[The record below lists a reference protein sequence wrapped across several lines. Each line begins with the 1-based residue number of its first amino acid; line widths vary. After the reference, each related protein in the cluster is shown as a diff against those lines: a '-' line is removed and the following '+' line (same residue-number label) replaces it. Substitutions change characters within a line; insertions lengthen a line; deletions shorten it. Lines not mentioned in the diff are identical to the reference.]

1 MSTKKLKGKYLS
13 QYFLI
18 LSCLTLCLSACI
30 KISGEITCE
39 KCESGKI
46 TILVSDCNLNRIAEK
61 TLDNCGPYSILIP
74 PTYFGEK
81 LDVLVHCDEDNDD
94 AFSIGD
100 RLSFGQWF
108 ELQETNEVNIDI
120 NKEITATIEGKVGC
134 VPYTDGPIYI
144 YVFDGSPYVELSPS
158 YIGGPFNIP
167 MNLNENTSY
176 KVFITNTSLGSEVW
190 ILGHWDK
197 DESGVV
203 CESPN
208 VNECDYIGG
217 PVDNEGKPISIT
229 LNNEEMT
236 GIDFDLCQSQIQPC
250 FE

>member
-1 MSTKKLKGKYLS
+1 MWS
-13 QYFLI
+13 
-18 LSCLTLCLSACI
+18 
-30 KISGEITCE
+30 
-39 KCESGKI
+39 
-46 TILVSDCNLNRIAEK
+46 
-61 TLDNCGPYSILIP
+61 YSILIP
-74 PTYFGEK
+74 PTYIGEK

-120 NKEITATIEGKVGC
+120 NKEITATIEGEVSC

-144 YVFDGSPYVELSPS
+144 YAFDGSPYVGLSPS

-176 KVFITNTSLGSEVW
+176 KIFITNTSLGSKVW

-197 DESGVV
+197 DKSGV
-203 CESPN
+203 CES
-208 VNECDYIGG
+208 VNKCDYIGG
-217 PVDNEGKPISIT
+217 PVGNEGEPIPIT